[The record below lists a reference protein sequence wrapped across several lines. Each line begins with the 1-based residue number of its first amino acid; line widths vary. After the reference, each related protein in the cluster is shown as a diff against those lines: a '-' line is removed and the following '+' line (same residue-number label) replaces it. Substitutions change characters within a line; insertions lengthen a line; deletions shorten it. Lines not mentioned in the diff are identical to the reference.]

1 MKKLINIFIQK
12 ELLKMLLQIT
22 FFGIVIHNYCYAEKY
37 HNGSIDTVFNF
48 KPGIGQ
54 SSGQNPEFFPKNI
67 FGLPS
72 TKASKNV
79 PVNSEDEI
87 CSLGLG
93 GEIIVGF
100 KNGYLYDD
108 EGADFTIFENAFI
121 NPINNKVFAEPA
133 IISVSENG
141 KDFFEFPFDSLT
153 LKGCAGITPTNGKE
167 DPFNPSLSGGDS
179 FDLQQIGL
187 KRIKYIKIKDYCEEL
202 LKQKDNQYYDP
213 IISGFDLDAVTA
225 RYLSKETTDINQ
237 EENNY
242 KNMQKKS
249 TVLTLNTFNKFIN
262 YSLQNQVEEIRI
274 YDLIGNL
281 VFDFGFSTQKEI
293 YLHSG
298 SYFMEIIQR
307 SGQTDLSYFYINN

>member
-1 MKKLINIFIQK
+1 MKKIMKIFIRRVSF
-12 ELLKMLLQIT
+12 KMLILIAY
-22 FFGIVIHNYCYAEKY
+22 FGIVFQNYCYTEKY
-37 HNGSIDTVFNF
+37 HNGSIDTVFYF
-48 KPGIGQ
+48 KPGVGQ
-54 SSGQNPEFFPKNI
+54 ASGQNPEFFPKNI

-72 TKASKNV
+72 SKASKNV

-87 CSLGLG
+87 CSLGIG

-121 NPINNKVFAEPA
+121 NPISNKVFAEPA

-141 KDFFEFPFDSLT
+141 IDYFDFPFDTLT
-153 LKGCAGITPTNGKE
+153 LKGCAGISPTNGKE
-167 DPFNPSLSGGDS
+167 DPFNPTVSGGDS
-179 FDLQQIGL
+179 FDLRQTGL

-225 RYLSKETTDINQ
+225 RYLSDETTDINL

-242 KNMQKKS
+242 KNMLTKS
-249 TVLTLNTFNKFIN
+249 TVLTLISLNKFIN
-262 YSLQNQVEEIRI
+262 NSLQNQVKEIKI

-281 VFDFGFSTQKEI
+281 VYNFEFSTQKEI

-298 SYFMEIIQR
+298 SYFMEIIQK
-307 SGQTDLSYFYINN
+307 SGQADLSCFYINN